1 MLNYNNTLWIA
12 VIGGNMVNNRKV
24 VQYSPDFLKSILVT
38 NYYWCDQK
46 IWVRLIIIV
55 FGGYNRCKTYLFAI
69 TIDKRGYFD
78 KKFTN

>member
-1 MLNYNNTLWIA
+1 

-55 FGGYNRCKTYLFAI
+55 FGGYNRW
-69 TIDKRGYFD
+69 
-78 KKFTN
+78 